1 MAEESENP
9 TRNVPRALIGSVLLF
24 GIFIV
29 IVQWGVMIGWGTDN
43 FQGMAEPGIE
53 LPGIT
58 LAKQFWSS
66 AWGLLLLMLI
76 SSVIAVSIACAN
88 VSTRMWYR
96 MGTDG
101 AFPRWFGK
109 VHPVRKTPTNAII
122 AQWVLAIATA
132 VVLTTLAYTFT
143 PADAGGQTLVTAY
156 QNQYYMDGYMI
167 GYVVLIIYTM
177 GNIAAWLLYR
187 GERRNEYSV
196 WLHTVF
202 PILSTLGML
211 LVLLFSL
218 GIIGGDPLGIHA
230 RNAAGGAVQHRG
242 HVRRRVVHRRRDPRV
257 LPALERPREL
267 DEGRRRG
274 RGRAAG
280 HAGRG
285 RSPQGRMVSPGARP
299 RRRRST

>member
-1 MAEESENP
+1 M
-9 TRNVPRALIGSVLLF
+9 PRALIGSVVLF

-43 FQGMAEPGIE
+43 YKGMAEPGIE

-58 LAKQFWSS
+58 LAKQFWGG
-66 AWGLLLLMLI
+66 AWAILLLMLV

-88 VSTRMWYR
+88 MSTRMWYR

-132 VVLTTLAYTFT
+132 IVLTSLAYTFT
-143 PADAGGQTLVTAY
+143 PADAGGQTLITAY

-177 GNIAAWLLYR
+177 GNIAAWMLYH

-196 WLHTVF
+196 WLHAVF
-202 PILSTLGML
+202 PILSTLGMV

-218 GIIGGDPLGIHA
+218 GIIGGDPLGFH
-230 RNAAGGAVQHRG
+230 G
-242 HVRRRVVHRRRDPRV
+242 PT
-257 LPALERPREL
+257 LPAAPFNIAVTFVGVWFIVGLILVLYLRSSGHDEWMKAAAEGAAERP
-267 DEGRRRG
+267 
-274 RGRAAG
+274 AT
-280 HAGRG
+280 
-285 RSPQGRMVSPGARP
+285 P
-299 RRRRST
+299 RRSRP